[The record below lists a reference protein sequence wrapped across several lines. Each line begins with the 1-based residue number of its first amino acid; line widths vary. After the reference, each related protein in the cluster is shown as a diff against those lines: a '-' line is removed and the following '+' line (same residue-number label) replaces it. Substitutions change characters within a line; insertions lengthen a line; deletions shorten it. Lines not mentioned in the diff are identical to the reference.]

1 MTMGKVH
8 LILLVGAVG
17 VLVLGS
23 ASSLYVTLDSAEAAG
38 VTVNG
43 HSFSMDTLQ
52 TDVPSRSFP
61 DLAADGIALDRLIVY
76 AGVLDPEAR
85 QYSIIGQDGYQKT
98 VTWENLQHGLLTAD
112 RQAVFSDLPKAFNVR
127 DVATIEVS

>member
-1 MTMGKVH
+1 MGKVH

-23 ASSLYVTLDSAEAAG
+23 ASSLYVTLDSEEAAG

-43 HSFSMDTLQ
+43 HPYTMATLLA
-52 TDVPSRSFP
+52 DVPSRSLP

-76 AGVLDPEAR
+76 AEVTDPEAR
-85 QYSIIGQDGYQKT
+85 QYRIIGEDGYQKT
-98 VTWENLQHGLLTAD
+98 VTWENLRHGLLTED